1 MSFFKSLLFQQYCH
15 NCGMVDEIICVD
27 CIKLILQNYSIR
39 ELNNKKVLYFLKNDP
54 KIIELIVSYKD
65 KKIYSL
71 RPIFSF
77 IIYVG
82 LELLA
87 QNNSYAVVNIPTS
100 LLNIEK
106 RGEDPISKM
115 VEQACSLNK
124 YKYRYKRNLI
134 KNSQKRLD
142 QVGLDFNQRKLNLAD
157 SFKVTKAE
165 KRPIFIV
172 DDLITTG
179 VSLSETIN
187 ALEAK
192 GNTVHGCI
200 VIASN

>member
-15 NCGMVDEIICVD
+15 YCGVVDEIICMN
-27 CIKLILQNYSIR
+27 CLNSILKNYSIR
-39 ELNNKKVLYFLKNDP
+39 ELNNKKVLYFLKNEP

-71 RPIFSF
+71 GPIFSF

-82 LELLA
+82 LELMT

-100 LLNIEK
+100 PSNIEK
-106 RGEDPISKM
+106 RGEDPISRM
-115 VEQACSLNK
+115 VEQACLLNRS
-124 YKYRYKRNLI
+124 KYRYRRNLI
-134 KNSQKRLD
+134 QSSQNRQD
-142 QVGLDFNQRKLNLAD
+142 QVGLDFKQRKLNLTN
-157 SFKVTKAE
+157 SFKVTKIE
-165 KRPIFIV
+165 KKSIFVV

-179 VSLSETIN
+179 VSLSESIK

-192 GNTVHGCI
+192 GNTVQGCV
-200 VIASN
+200 VIACN